1 MKPNLE
7 FGCFP
12 HRAASFNKGVPIKPG
27 GIARKTG
34 VLAAGLWAALR
45 GCGLGATPVGYGILR
60 GGIPGTAKSPFNH
73 GSE

>member
-1 MKPNLE
+1 M
-7 FGCFP
+7 
-12 HRAASFNKGVPIKPG
+12 
-27 GIARKTG
+27 G